1 MASCITS
8 QWSNST
14 SPQIRLTVT
23 GSNASAK
30 IHRLSW
36 TLEYVGHGYAP
47 RTSGERSYSA
57 VIDGETV
64 ASGSYDING
73 KTGTYTIA
81 SGTKDVSR
89 GSSNRNISFSLSFAF
104 NLTWSGVYSGTRS
117 ASGTYTVPSVPYN
130 TYSFNANGGTGA
142 PGSVTKVGGVDFT
155 FPKGKPT
162 RTGYTFKGW
171 NNTEIN
177 NGDMYQPE
185 QTVGG
190 LPDKSIEWWANWQ
203 INTYTVKYNANG
215 GSGAPGQQTKTYGV
229 TLTLSSSKPTRTNY
243 TFKGWGTSSG
253 STSVAYSAGASYT
266 ANASITLYAVWELAY
281 TVPRISNLT
290 NIRCNSDGSYSDEG
304 QYASISFDWS
314 TDRSVSTIKIV
325 CNSATTN
332 VSASGTSGHVSK
344 VVGNNGLSTEYSYYI
359 EVSVSD
365 SGGTTTRGTTV
376 APLSYIMDYSSS
388 GGVGIGTV
396 APDERKMKVN
406 IPVYLSRGIIGEQ
419 LVYAGDLNN
428 YKTPGIYYADSY
440 DLGNSIKNVPIDS
453 AFYLEVLLLG
463 DIGYDFI
470 VQRCTTYDGR
480 GIFTRNYQEYNDT
493 WSGWTEYSPALDS
506 YPPSNHM
513 HAYQS
518 TVFNVRFT
526 NDWMGFYPTASDAI
540 NYTNRKGWMGY
551 NGSTSAAFQ
560 MTNEKGGFRFNS
572 NNNFEFYDDGQVYFD
587 FHNNNS
593 SADHTHRLLCQT
605 GSNIIAYP
613 GVTNGS
619 DRRWKKDEAI
629 MDPIFL
635 NVLRQLKTKTFRF
648 IKADKNLR
656 IGFIAQDV
664 LEVMDNEGIDD
675 QPIVQQNEEDGF
687 YGIDYGQITSLLV
700 AGWQEHEKT
709 ITELKT
715 EISNLREEIN
725 DLKDIIEELK
735 TMVKG
740 DG

>member
-8 QWSNST
+8 QFGNT
-14 SPQIRLTVT
+14 SCPQIRLTVT
-23 GSNASAK
+23 ESGSTGNVAK
-30 IHRLSW
+30 FQW
-36 TLEYVGHGYAP
+36 KLEYVGHGYAP
-47 RTSGERSYSA
+47 RTSGARSYSV
-57 VIDGETV
+57 VIHDETV
-64 ASGSYDING
+64 KTGTYDING
-73 KTGTYTIA
+73 KTGTHTIA
-81 SGTKDVSR
+81 SGAKNVNKEKTAK
-89 GSSNRNISFSLSFAF
+89 NISFSCSFAF
-104 NLTWSGVYSGTRS
+104 NLTWGGTYGGTKS
-117 ASGTYTVPSVPYN
+117 ASGSIGISPITSHK
-130 TYSFNANGGTGA
+130 
-142 PGSVTKVGGVDFT
+142 VT
-155 FPKGKPT
+155 
-162 RTGYTFKGW
+162 
-171 NNTEIN
+171 
-177 NGDMYQPE
+177 
-185 QTVGG
+185 
-190 LPDKSIEWWANWQ
+190 
-203 INTYTVKYNANG
+203 YNANG
-215 GSGAPGQQTKTYGV
+215 GSGAPGQQTKWYGTVLTLSSVKPTRTGYAFQGWARTSSGTVAFAPGASYGADEDLALYAVWKADTYTVSYNANGGSGAPGNQTKTYGV
-229 TLTLSSSKPTRTNY
+229 TLTLSSTKPTRTNY
-243 TFKGWGTSSG
+243 TFKGWAASSS
-253 STSVAYSAGASYT
+253 STTVAYASGASYT
-266 ANASITLYAVWELAY
+266 ANSPITLYAVWELAY
-281 TVPRISNLT
+281 TAPRISNLT
-290 NIRCNSDGSYSDEG
+290 NIRCNSDGLYSDEG
-304 QYASISFDWS
+304 QYALISFDWS

-540 NYTNRKGWMGY
+540 NYTNRRGWMGY
-551 NGSTSAAFQ
+551 NGSTSTAFQ
-560 MTNEKGGFRFNS
+560 MTNEKGGFKFNS
-572 NNNFEFYDDGQVYFD
+572 NNNFEFYDDSQVYFD

-593 SADHTHRLLCQT
+593 SSDYTHRLLCQNS
-605 GSNIIAYP
+605 GNILAYP
-613 GVTNGS
+613 GIANGS
-619 DRRWKKDEAI
+619 DRRWKKDEKL
-629 MDPIFL
+629 MDPVFL
-635 NVLRQLKTKTFRF
+635 EVLKGLMPKTFRF
-648 IKADKNLR
+648 KKADKELR

-664 LEVMDNEGIDD
+664 LEVMDNEGIED
-675 QPIVQQNEEDGF
+675 QPIVQQNEDDGF

-700 AGWQEHEKT
+700 AGWQEQQKT
-709 ITELKT
+709 IEKMSKEIEDLKT
-715 EISNLREEIN
+715 EIQK
-725 DLKDIIEELK
+725 LKEGVSDENS
-735 TMVKG
+735 VQ
-740 DG
+740 

>member
-8 QWSNST
+8 QFGSSAC
-14 SPQIRLTVT
+14 PQIRLTVN
-23 GSNASAK
+23 GREASSSVY
-30 IHRLSW
+30 RLSW

-47 RTSGERSYSA
+47 RVSGARSYSV
-57 VIDGETV
+57 VIAGETV
-64 ASGSYDING
+64 KTGTYDING

-81 SGTKDVSR
+81 SGTKDVGR
-89 GSSNRNISFSLSFAF
+89 EYSNKNISFSLSFAF
-104 NLTWSGVYSGTRS
+104 NLTWSGTYGGTKS
-117 ASGTYTVPSVPYN
+117 ASGSITVPARSSN
-130 TYSFNANGGTGA
+130 QYSFNANGGTGA
-142 PGSVTKVGGVDFT
+142 PSAATKWGGYDFT
-155 FPKGKPT
+155 FP
-162 RTGYTFKGW
+162 TGYPYRAGHTFNGW
-171 NNTEIN
+171 YNSSIN
-177 NGDMYQPE
+177 SGALYQPG
-185 QTVGG
+185 QTVHD
-190 LPDKSIEWWANWQ
+190 LPDKAVTWYASWTAH
-203 INTYTVKYNANG
+203 TYTVKYNANG
-215 GSGAPGQQTKTYGV
+215 GTGAPGQQTKTYGV
-229 TLTLSSSKPTRTNY
+229 TLTLSSTKPTRTNY

-281 TVPRISNLT
+281 TAPRISNLT

-304 QYASISFDWS
+304 QYALISFDWS

-344 VVGNNGLSTEYSYYI
+344 VVGNNGLSTEYSYYV
-359 EVSVSD
+359 EASVSD
-365 SGGTTTRGTTV
+365 SGGTTTRGTTI

-406 IPVYLSRGIIGEQ
+406 IPVYLSGGIIGEQ

-428 YKTPGIYYADSY
+428 YKTPGIYYADSN
-440 DLGNSIKNVPIDS
+440 DHGNSIKNVPIDS

-470 VQRCTTYDGR
+470 VQRCTEYDGR

-493 WSGWTEYSPALDS
+493 WSEWTEYSPALDS

-518 TVFNVRFT
+518 TVCNVRFA

-551 NGSTSAAFQ
+551 NGSTSTTFQ

-572 NNNFEFYDDGQVYFD
+572 NNNFEFYDDSQVYFD

-593 SADHTHRLLCQT
+593 SSDYTHRLLCQT
-605 GSNIIAYP
+605 NSNIIAYP
-613 GVTNGS
+613 GIANGS
-619 DRRWKKDEAI
+619 DRRWKKDEKP
-629 MDPIFL
+629 MDPVFL
-635 NVLRQLKTKTFRF
+635 EVLKGLIPKTFRF
-648 IKADKNLR
+648 KKADKELR

-664 LEVMDNEGIDD
+664 LEAMDNEGIED

-715 EISNLREEIN
+715 EISNLKEEIN
-725 DLKDIIEELK
+725 DLKNIIGELK